1 MNIGQLTRMAQEM
14 QASMARVQAEL
25 KDATVEATVGGGA
38 VRVVMTGAQELRSIE
53 IDPASVDPA
62 DVELLQDLVFA
73 AVSDALAQSKRL
85 GEEKMAGVTGGLGL
99 PGLGGL
105 PGLR

>member
-14 QASMARVQAEL
+14 QANMARVQQEL
-25 KDATVEATVGGGA
+25 RESTVEATVGGGA
-38 VRVVMTGAQELRSIE
+38 VRVVMTGAQELRE
-53 IDPASVDPA
+53 VVIDPAIVDPE

-73 AVSDALAQSKRL
+73 AMTDAVAQSKKL
-85 GEEKMAGVTGGLGL
+85 AEEKMAAVTGGMGL
-99 PGLGGL
+99 PGL

>member
-14 QASMARVQAEL
+14 QANMARVQQEL
-25 KDATVEATVGGGA
+25 RDTTVEATVGWGA
-38 VRVVMTGAQELRSIE
+38 VRVVMTGAQELRSVE
-53 IDPASVDPA
+53 IDPATVDGS

-73 AVSDALAQSKRL
+73 AVTDALAQSKRL
-85 GEEKMAGVTGGLGL
+85 AEEKMAAISGGLGL
-99 PGLGGL
+99 PGLPGL

>member
-1 MNIGQLTRMAQEM
+1 VNIGQLTKMAQEM
-14 QASMARVQAEL
+14 QANMARVQQEL
-25 KDATVEATVGGGA
+25 RDTTVEASVGGGA
-38 VRVVMTGAQELRSIE
+38 VRVVMTGAQELRSVE
-53 IDPASVDPA
+53 IDPATVDPS

-85 GEEKMAGVTGGLGL
+85 AEEKMAAISGGLGL
-99 PGLGGL
+99 PGL

>member
-14 QASMARVQAEL
+14 QANMARVQQEL
-25 KDATVEATVGGGA
+25 REATVEATVGGGA
-38 VRVVMTGAQELRSIE
+38 VKVVMTGAQELRE
-53 IDPASVDPA
+53 VVIDPAIVDPE

-73 AVSDALAQSKRL
+73 AMTDALAQSKKL
-85 GEEKMAGVTGGLGL
+85 AEEKMAAVTGGMGL
-99 PGLGGL
+99 PGL

>member
-14 QASMARVQAEL
+14 QANMARVQQEL
-25 KDATVEATVGGGA
+25 RDTTVEATVGGGA
-38 VRVVMTGAQELRSIE
+38 VRVVMTGAQELRSVE
-53 IDPASVDPA
+53 IDPATVDPS

-85 GEEKMAGVTGGLGL
+85 AEEKMAAISGGLGL
-99 PGLGGL
+99 PGL